1 MTDKESKFAY
11 MKNKIPLFLTVLIIS
26 TIIVIYNF
34 DVLSAFVTEWN
45 SGKHYFGKFIFV
57 ILVLV
62 ILFSLA
68 VTFIIELIRKIV
80 FRRKR

>member
-1 MTDKESKFAY
+1 
-11 MKNKIPLFLTVLIIS
+11 MKNKISLFIIVFIIS
-26 TIIVIYNF
+26 MIIAIYNF
-34 DVLSAFVTEWN
+34 DVLSTFVTEWH

-68 VTFIIELIRKIV
+68 VTFSIELIRKIV
-80 FRRKR
+80 FQRKR